1 MAASLSA
8 KQFNEYASHEAF
20 LFCIHTSTHR
30 TLPCRL
36 CRFSGFGARFDRK
49 GGVHWYGVLE
59 QMGIINLIK
68 RTTTTK

>member
-1 MAASLSA
+1 
-8 KQFNEYASHEAF
+8 

-36 CRFSGFGARFDRK
+36 CRFSGFGARFDRE